1 MMEKDFDIEVY
12 IPEKRAQA
20 KSEIGALEAAIKTL
34 CNEAQYAIVENLTD
48 IQFPSPAEWIVD
60 LAQWPKGRLF
70 SSNFE
75 LRWEKISD
83 GYQAVFVR
91 EKDFTIPE
99 QVAAYFTH
107 QVTEL
112 GQTFRLRRETSFY
125 LWPEEEPRLG
135 RRLYYQCLD
144 SRRDDSRQNIKLIVR
159 QYYDQHGRLIFWR
172 YKSMEWST

>member
-12 IPEKRAQA
+12 IPEKRAQDRA
-20 KSEIGALEAAIKTL
+20 EIGALEAAIEEVRT
-34 CNEAQYAIVENLTD
+34 EAPYAIVECLTD
-48 IQFPSPAEWIVD
+48 VRFPIPVDWAVD

-70 SSNFE
+70 SANFE

-99 QVAAYFTH
+99 QVARYFTH
-107 QVTEL
+107 QVSEL
-112 GQTFRLRRETSFY
+112 EQTFRLRQETSFY
-125 LWPEEEPRLG
+125 LWLEKEPRLG

-144 SRRDDSRQNIKLIVR
+144 SRRDDSRQNIKLIVH
-159 QYYDQHGRLIFWR
+159 QYYDHHGRLIFWR
-172 YKSMEWST
+172 YKSMELSI